1 MKMFLRKKVRQM
13 LLLIVQTPHKTFMIK
28 YYDNNLKKI
37 KKKKKQNVSYKESDN
52 ILNSFILC
60 SVTLK

>member
-28 YYDNNLKKI
+28 YYDNNLKKKL
-37 KKKKKQNVSYKESDN
+37 KKKSIIQRVRQHSEQLY
-52 ILNSFILC
+52 IM
-60 SVTLK
+60 